1 MTEGE
6 GVDDDKTTGDEDGM
20 TDGEGVEDV
29 GTTGAVV
36 PDSLG
41 EVTEGVTEGTT
52 TGVLLFTG
60 GLDAGGLHLLDGAGT
75 QSKFIPTTP
84 IGTLGPDGELG

>member
-1 MTEGE
+1 
-6 GVDDDKTTGDEDGM
+6 M
-20 TDGEGVEDV
+20 TDGEGVEGVEDDK
-29 GTTGAVV
+29 TTGEVV

-41 EVTEGVTEGTT
+41 EGAEGVTEGTT
-52 TGVLLFTG
+52 TGVLLFG
-60 GLDAGGLHLLDGAGT
+60 GALDAGALDAGGEHLFGGAGT

>member
-6 GVDDDKTTGDEDGM
+6 GVEDDKTTGDEDGV
-20 TDGEGVEDV
+20 TDGEGVGGGE
-29 GTTGAVV
+29 TKGAV
-36 PDSLG
+36 PDALG
-41 EVTEGVTEGTT
+41 EETEGVTEGTT
-52 TGVLLFTG
+52 TGVLLFAG

>member
-6 GVDDDKTTGDEDGM
+6 GVEDDKATGDEDGVI
-20 TDGEGVEDV
+20 DGEGVE
-29 GTTGAVV
+29 GGETTGAVV

-41 EVTEGVTEGTT
+41 EETEGVTEGTT
-52 TGVLLFTG
+52 TVVLLCAG
-60 GLDAGGLHLLDGAGT
+60 AVDAGGLHLLDGAGT
-75 QSKFIPTTP
+75 QLKPIPTTP

>member
-6 GVDDDKTTGDEDGM
+6 GVDDDKTTGDEDGV
-20 TDGEGVEDV
+20 TDGEGVED
-29 GTTGAVV
+29 GETTGAVV

-41 EVTEGVTEGTT
+41 EEVEEVPGGTT
-52 TGVLLFTG
+52 TGVLLCAG
-60 GLDAGGLHLLDGAGT
+60 ELDAGGLHLLDGAGT

>member
-6 GVDDDKTTGDEDGM
+6 GGEDDKAAGDEDGV
-20 TDGEGVEDV
+20 TDGE
-29 GTTGAVV
+29 TTGTVV

-41 EVTEGVTEGTT
+41 EETEGVTEGTT
-52 TGVLLFTG
+52 TGVLLCTG
-60 GLDAGGLHLLDGAGT
+60 GLDEGGLHLLDGAGL

>member
-6 GVDDDKTTGDEDGM
+6 GVEDDKTTGDEDGV
-20 TDGEGVEDV
+20 TDGEGVE
-29 GTTGAVV
+29 GGEMTGAV

-41 EVTEGVTEGTT
+41 EETEGVTEGTN
-52 TGVLLFTG
+52 TGVLLFDG

>member
-6 GVDDDKTTGDEDGM
+6 GVEDDKTTGDEDGV
-20 TDGEGVEDV
+20 TDGEGVE
-29 GTTGAVV
+29 GGETAGAVV

-41 EVTEGVTEGTT
+41 EEAEGVTEGTT
-52 TGVLLFTG
+52 TGVLLCAG
-60 GLDAGGLHLLDGAGT
+60 GLDAGGLHLLDGPGT
-75 QSKFIPTTP
+75 QLKFIPTTP

>member
-6 GVDDDKTTGDEDGM
+6 GVEDDKTTGDEDGV
-20 TDGEGVEDV
+20 TDGE
-29 GTTGAVV
+29 TTGTVV

-41 EVTEGVTEGTT
+41 EETEGVTEGTT
-52 TGVLLFTG
+52 TGVLLAVG
-60 GLDAGGLHLLDGAGT
+60 GLDAGGAGGLHLLDGAGT

>member
-6 GVDDDKTTGDEDGM
+6 GVEDDKTIGDEDGV
-20 TDGEGVEDV
+20 TDGEGVED
-29 GTTGAVV
+29 GETTGTVV

-41 EVTEGVTEGTT
+41 EETEGVTEGIT
-52 TGVLLFTG
+52 TGVLLFPG
-60 GLDAGGLHLLDGAGT
+60 VLDAGGLHLFCGAGT

>member
-6 GVDDDKTTGDEDGM
+6 GVEDDKTTGDEDGV
-20 TDGEGVEDV
+20 TDGEGVEDGEMT
-29 GTTGAVV
+29 GTVV

-41 EVTEGVTEGTT
+41 EEMEGVAEGTT
-52 TGVLLFTG
+52 TGVLLVAG
-60 GLDAGGLHLLDGAGT
+60 AVDPGGLHVLDGPGT
-75 QSKFIPTTP
+75 QLKFIPTTP